1 MRKNLSKN
9 KKALSS
15 LSLIIL
21 LLIAAIIGGV
31 ISYLW
36 VTGYYVSLKEKIPE
50 QGLVAITNLSFNPQ
64 NATAFNVTLLNPS
77 YSPSNGVGVSAIGYE
92 GENENTLHL
101 VQSCTPT
108 LAPFNLTRGTSQT
121 FTCIGNL
128 TSYVNQT
135 LAVSV
140 FVVNGSGSTDF
151 MNIPYTQLLIRKIDF
166 NPTIGVGNFTITLQN
181 SPLSAATLN
190 ITKIGIDYFTQGAI
204 NTTVHPITPTLPQT
218 LAPNKTVTLT
228 IQGWS
233 EYAAAGGSH
242 QISVLTQEGYIT
254 TNYTQV
260 PRLAF
265 SIQHVNFNET
275 DTKHFIVTV
284 NNKVSTNTPLNVSEI
299 EVTMANRTVA
309 NATPTL
315 NSSTNGV
322 LGNST
327 ATFNASWNWTHY
339 RDKSVLVTVLMMQ
352 GLNASSQQI
361 TPALSI
367 LNTTFPDAQHVLVT
381 VKNSQYSAKVA
392 NVTKMTVTLEN
403 GTEIPIPII
412 QPPASPYLVGIGNV
426 TMFNAYWDWNQT
438 YPNKTVKVNI
448 YTNESLVTSYIT
460 RTPVS
465 SANYTV
471 YLTIPSAPI
480 FNTGSITR
488 FEVTV
493 QYNQTY
499 NENATIT
506 KITVLLVNGTE
517 IDSTFTPQNQTLTPT
532 NSILNFTCTWNWST
546 YRNTSIVICVYTN
559 NGLKAIY
566 VTKTS

>member
-1 MRKNLSKN
+1 MQKNLSKN

-15 LSLIIL
+15 LSLVIL

-50 QGLVAITNLSFNPQ
+50 QGLVAITNLSFNPE

-77 YSPSNGVGVSAIGYE
+77 YSPSKGVGVSAIGYE

-140 FVVNGSGSTDF
+140 FVVNGSGSTYF
-151 MNIPYTQLLIRKIDF
+151 MKIPYTQLLIRKIDF
-166 NPTIGVGNFTITLQN
+166 NPTIGVENFTITLQN

-190 ITKIGIDYFTQGAI
+190 ITKIGIDYFTEGAI

-233 EYAAAGGSH
+233 QYAAAGGSH

-265 SIQHVNFNET
+265 SIQQVNFNQT
-275 DTKHFIVTV
+275 DTKHFTIAV

-299 EVTMANRTVA
+299 QVTMDNGTVA

-339 RDKSVLVTVLMMQ
+339 RDRSVLVTVRMLQ

-361 TPALSI
+361 TPALGI
-367 LNTTFPDAQHVLVT
+367 LNTTFPDSYHVLVT
-381 VKNSQYSAKVA
+381 VKNSQYSARVA

-403 GTEIPIPII
+403 GTEKQTPIT
-412 QPPASPYLVGIGNV
+412 QPSASPYLVGIGNV
-426 TMFNAYWDWNQT
+426 TMFNAYWDWGNYT
-438 YPNKTVKVNI
+438 SKTVKVNI
-448 YTNESLVTSYIT
+448 YTNEGLVTSYET
-460 RTPVS
+460 RTPA
-465 SANYTV
+465 ANDTV

-480 FNTGSITR
+480 FSTESITR

-493 QYNQTY
+493 QNNQTS

-506 KITVLLVNGTE
+506 RITVLLVNGTE
-517 IDSTFTPQNQTLTPT
+517 IDSTFTPQTLPPT
-532 NSILNFTCTWNWST
+532 NSPVNFICVWNWST

-566 VTKTS
+566 VTKTP